1 MAKEPKRG
9 PVSQQAAERPQWVA
23 PPRWSTWVLGAAA
36 VAGIVLASVST
47 WVHHE
52 VTHSSTGFSSFCNL
66 NATINCD
73 TVVTSPYG
81 VLLGVPVSVWAVGFY
96 GALLLLT
103 LRVALSDAPRR
114 DRARADAFA
123 LAVAGTLFSAYLA
136 GISAFVLKTVCLLC
150 AGLYVVSSV
159 SLAAAWF
166 EARPLRE
173 AATRLLE
180 RWHSLRTRPALSIG
194 AAAAV
199 LGVFAV
205 SGWLGAQTRLTREQ
219 VLQSNPQF
227 FDWYTSQPIVETPL
241 GGGYSQGTEKAPI
254 QLDEFSDF
262 ECPHCA
268 QAYVTLKDLLPRY
281 QSQVHFTYHH
291 FPLSDECND
300 AMKQRGHEH
309 ACHAA
314 VAAECAAQGG
324 KFPAFANLLF
334 ANQGKLDDASLR
346 GYAKEVGLDL
356 DAFDKCIAS
365 PQAAERVTAD
375 IKEGQKA
382 GVRSTPTFFINNRK
396 LEGNLTYENW
406 LFAFA
411 LELDKG

>member
-1 MAKEPKRG
+1 M
-9 PVSQQAAERPQWVA
+9 SQHTTERPQWVA

-36 VAGIVLASVST
+36 LAGIVLASVST

-81 VLLGVPVSVWAVGFY
+81 VFLGVPVSVWAVGFY

-103 LRVALSDAPRR
+103 LRVALSGAPRR
-114 DRARADAFA
+114 DRARADAFG

-136 GISAFVLKTVCLLC
+136 GISAFVVKTVCLLC
-150 AGLYVVSSV
+150 AGLYVVTSV
-159 SLAAAWF
+159 SLTAAWF

-173 AATRLLE
+173 AGTRLLE

-227 FDWYTSQPIVETPL
+227 FDWYTSQPIVEAPL
-241 GGGYSQGTEKAPI
+241 GGGDRKGRRRRP
-254 QLDEFSDF
+254 FSSTSS
-262 ECPHCA
+262 PTSSA
-268 QAYVTLKDLLPRY
+268 RTA
-281 QSQVHFTYHH
+281 
-291 FPLSDECND
+291 
-300 AMKQRGHEH
+300 
-309 ACHAA
+309 
-314 VAAECAAQGG
+314 
-324 KFPAFANLLF
+324 
-334 ANQGKLDDASLR
+334 LR
-346 GYAKEVGLDL
+346 
-356 DAFDKCIAS
+356 
-365 PQAAERVTAD
+365 
-375 IKEGQKA
+375 
-382 GVRSTPTFFINNRK
+382 PT
-396 LEGNLTYENW
+396 
-406 LFAFA
+406 
-411 LELDKG
+411 

>member
-1 MAKEPKRG
+1 
-9 PVSQQAAERPQWVA
+9 
-23 PPRWSTWVLGAAA
+23 
-36 VAGIVLASVST
+36 
-47 WVHHE
+47 
-52 VTHSSTGFSSFCNL
+52 
-66 NATINCD
+66 
-73 TVVTSPYG
+73 VTSPYG

-96 GALLLLT
+96 AALLLLT
-103 LRVALSDAPRR
+103 LRVALSDATRR

-123 LAVAGTLFSAYLA
+123 LAVAGALFSAYLA

-159 SLAAAWF
+159 SLVAAWL

-173 AATRLLE
+173 AAARLLE
-180 RWHSLRTRPALSIG
+180 RWQSLRTRPALSIG

-281 QSQVHFTYHH
+281 QSQVRFTYHH

-334 ANQGKLDDASLR
+334 ANQGKLDDTSVR

-396 LEGNLTYENW
+396 LEGNMTYENW

>member
-1 MAKEPKRG
+1 MVDPD
-9 PVSQQAAERPQWVA
+9 
-23 PPRWSTWVLGAAA
+23 LGCTF
-36 VAGIVLASVST
+36 VTPNSVSCT
-47 WVHHE
+47 TAGLVLIE
-52 VTHSSTGFSSFCNL
+52 VTAGNL
-66 NATINCD
+66 NDTINCD

-96 GALLLLT
+96 ASLLLLT
-103 LRVALSDAPRR
+103 LRVALSDATRR

-123 LAVAGTLFSAYLA
+123 LAVAGALFSAYLA

-159 SLAAAWF
+159 SLVAAWL

-173 AATRLLE
+173 AAARLLE
-180 RWHSLRTRPALSIG
+180 RWQSLRTRPALSIG

-281 QSQVHFTYHH
+281 QSQVRFTYHH

-309 ACHAA
+309 
-314 VAAECAAQGG
+314 
-324 KFPAFANLLF
+324 
-334 ANQGKLDDASLR
+334 
-346 GYAKEVGLDL
+346 
-356 DAFDKCIAS
+356 
-365 PQAAERVTAD
+365 
-375 IKEGQKA
+375 
-382 GVRSTPTFFINNRK
+382 VRIDHDNHSTSRNISR
-396 LEGNLTYENW
+396 
-406 LFAFA
+406 
-411 LELDKG
+411 